1 MTMLCPMLLV
11 EPIST
16 PEGPTDQPIG
26 ECNRYDSVEMK
37 APQQATRK
45 KKGWD
50 SQRPSL
56 QRVPEILRPAMVEM
70 LGTVWPEME
79 RLLHG
84 H

>member
-1 MTMLCPMLLV
+1 VINFHDNVVSNALSGTNLN
-11 EPIST
+11 T
-16 PEGPTDQPIG
+16 RRT
-26 ECNRYDSVEMK
+26 NH
-37 APQQATRK
+37 QQATRK
-45 KKGWD
+45 KHGWD

-56 QRVPEILRPAMVEM
+56 QRVPEILRPAMVM